1 MNTTLRKISTT
12 LLSLLV
18 LFSSM
23 SFTIDEHYCGTNL
36 MDVSYFGDAD
46 NCGSEEVT
54 MNSSISSVKQNNCC
68 KNETTLLES
77 SIFNKEKFI
86 NLQHID
92 AEVLFFKANSYLGTY
107 KDIAIEIEYYTNFS
121 PPDIAQ
127 DIQVLHQAFLI

>member
-46 NCGSEEVT
+46 NCGSEELT
-54 MNSSISSVKQNNCC
+54 MNSRTSSVKQNNCC
-68 KNETTLLES
+68 NGLVI
-77 SIFNKEKFI
+77 IFR
-86 NLQHID
+86 
-92 AEVLFFKANSYLGTY
+92 FKDNQQKY
-107 KDIAIEIEYYTNFS
+107 F
-121 PPDIAQ
+121 
-127 DIQVLHQAFLI
+127 

>member
-46 NCGSEEVT
+46 NCGSEELT
-54 MNSSISSVKQNNCC
+54 MNFRTSS
-68 KNETTLLES
+68 ES
-77 SIFNKEKFI
+77 RCLMKSMIPSFMTGK
-86 NLQHID
+86 
-92 AEVLFFKANSYLGTY
+92 
-107 KDIAIEIEYYTNFS
+107 
-121 PPDIAQ
+121 
-127 DIQVLHQAFLI
+127 